1 MDNEDTNEIL
11 RQILLAL
18 EQQQATL
25 GAIVNKGTTPTQQN
39 PFGILPNRVAEL
51 GDAFKKLRD
60 EAIGNYWN
68 ALDNLGSAA
77 MSTAK
82 QLTTLDPKFG
92 NFGDA
97 LDSLGNAAMELGK
110 NFGGWGFI
118 AGAAFKGLTKVAD
131 AALKQTDAILTAKDS
146 LTKLGG
152 AGIGTGEEL
161 LKMAHAAGINSKNL
175 DRLVK
180 PMQSLAGH
188 MQVLGTGVADAQK
201 NFLAITAIGK
211 EQRAAF
217 GRLGISQE
225 ELIQSQA
232 DYIKLQSRSGAFT
245 QAQLRD
251 TKALQAASLEYT
263 KNLVELAAITGA
275 DLDQAKEAQEFAA
288 NQYAEQLRRQ
298 EENDKIAQLE
308 KKKNASNAADIEAQ
322 IQAIKEQQ
330 AKRQAMYSYLS
341 QQIGEENAAAAI
353 EQLSTGLVSQT
364 SARLNAAMPDFYD
377 KMQRAMEA
385 PTVKEAQLMTAGVVE
400 GLRDQRMNYLKQ
412 FRNVAHLLD
421 EDTQKF
427 FLLSKADNEK
437 FGKLQNQNLQD
448 AINNAVTG
456 VTAQMGEGADPMADA
471 RETLRQ
477 TQITLAVGMDKLLL
491 TVNPM
496 RTEFGKAAAAAAA
509 LASALGIAAQALAGL
524 NALGG
529 LKDIMDAIK
538 GGGRGTRGGRGRGG
552 RGRGG
557 RGSLG
562 DLTGGRGVAGYARG
576 VLGRAPIGLA
586 AGLVGEGLQYAG
598 EQVGGTTGKV
608 VSGAGT
614 VAQFAGAG
622 FALGGPMGALAGGIA
637 GLGKAIYDNVKASD
651 AAKEA
656 LFNSDDFKKQME
668 KREQDRQ
675 DRLKEQNE
683 KLKEALQGNADALGK
698 VTTGLEYMGN
708 DQFNKLIDSLKTQNG
723 LTDSQIAELR
733 AIRTQAQETRRE
745 QEASTTGEVDQER
758 RKSED
763 EKLANLNAKLK
774 DLTALQSS
782 IYADYRKVGTRT
794 DKGLALKE
802 GLDALSPQI
811 KALKDEIKAMSEAR
825 AAEDEK
831 NQTQNRVAG
840 WLDYYAR
847 KSGFASYGA
856 IGGGSEPKGPEDVAA
871 SDTAGKGGF
880 ADENDLLAQGLK
892 LKPSQ
897 NRDVQAPDAKLNPK
911 LIDLAK
917 RIQNEIPGFNYFSGF
932 NDRFHQRTKP
942 NSRHTQ
948 GNALDF
954 TLSSAPSKKEGQ
966 EIVEALKGMGFHFAQ
981 DEYNNASAMA
991 TGGHIHAQIQ
1001 AEKGGIV
1008 DGPKSGYPA
1017 TLHGKEVIVPLAQN
1031 SVLEKLAKAS
1041 IADMKP
1047 KDKMFDD
1054 AKLKSSLYEKISKN
1068 VPTTVKGVSRAP
1080 ADNLPRLDDLVSKI
1094 SKTLKEAV
1102 DVKATPIQTAAPAP
1116 NDSKQLVESIV
1127 AGDTKLM
1134 ETLSNKLD
1142 KIANILESTQGVQEK
1157 TLRAIRL

>member
-1 MDNEDTNEIL
+1 MDNEETN
-11 RQILLAL
+11 RLLADIL
-18 EQQQATL
+18 GELQHQRTTL
-25 GAIVNKGTTPTQQN
+25 GNIVNKGTGNPTQQN

-92 NFGDA
+92 NFGEA

-110 NFGGWGFI
+110 NFGGWGVI
-118 AGAAFKGLTKVAD
+118 LGAAVKGITKVAD

-161 LKMAHAAGINSKNL
+161 LKMAHSAGINSKNL

-180 PMQSLAGH
+180 PMQSLTGH

-201 NFLAITAIGK
+201 NFLAMTAVLPQ
-211 EQRAAF
+211 QRAMF

-251 TKALQAASLEYT
+251 TKALQQASLDYT

-275 DLDQAKEAQEFAA
+275 DLDKAKEAQEFAA
-288 NQYAEQLRRQ
+288 NEYNEQLRRQ
-298 EENDKIAQLE
+298 EENNKIAELE
-308 KKKNASNAADIEAQ
+308 KKRNSANAADIDAQ
-322 IQAIKEQQ
+322 IKQIKDQQ
-330 AKRQAMYSYLS
+330 EKRLAMYSYLE
-341 QQIGEENAAAAI
+341 QTVGKQNAAAAI
-353 EQLSTGLVSQT
+353 EQMSTGLITQT
-364 SARLNAAMPDFYD
+364 SVRLSAAMPDFYD
-377 KMQRAMEA
+377 KMQAAMEA
-385 PTVKEAQLMTAGVVE
+385 PTVKEARLMTAGVVDA
-400 GLRDQRMNYLKQ
+400 LREQRMRYLKE
-412 FRNVAHLLD
+412 FRPIAGIAGEDFQKFMLLD
-421 EDTQKF
+421 KE
-427 FLLSKADNEK
+427 SNEA
-437 FGKLQNQNLQD
+437 FGKIQNQNLQE

-456 VTAQMGEGADPMADA
+456 VTTQMQAGADPMADA
-471 RETLRQ
+471 RETLRE
-477 TQITLAVGMDKLLL
+477 TQIKLAVGLDKLLL

-538 GGGRGTRGGRGRGG
+538 GGGRGVRGGKGRGG
-552 RGRGG
+552 RGV
-557 RGSLG
+557 LG
-562 DLTGGRGVAGYARG
+562 DLTRGRGVAGYARG
-576 VLGRAPIGLA
+576 VLSRAPMGLA

-598 EQVGGTTGKV
+598 DQVGGKTGKAI
-608 VSGAGT
+608 SGVGT

-622 FALGGPMGALAGGIA
+622 FAVGGPWGALAGGVA

-708 DQFNKLIDSLKTQNG
+708 DQFNKLIDSLRTQNG

-745 QEASTTGEVDQER
+745 QEAPKPGEADQAR
-758 RKSED
+758 RKEED
-763 EKLANLNAKLK
+763 EKITGLTKELERLQAIYNEAAKEK
-774 DLTALQSS
+774 RGVGAWTA
-782 IYADYRKVGTRT
+782 
-794 DKGLALKE
+794 KGRGIQEA
-802 GLDALSPQI
+802 LDALTAQMKP
-811 KALKDEIKAMSEAR
+811 LKDELKAMTDAR
-825 AAEDEK
+825 KAEDETVE
-831 NQTQNRVAG
+831 TQSRVMG
-840 WLDYYAR
+840 WQDYFAR
-847 KSGFASYGA
+847 KAGFTSFGA
-856 IGGGSEPKGPEDVAA
+856 GTGSEPKGPEDVTR
-871 SDTAGKGGF
+871 SDTAGLGGT
-880 ADENDLLAQGLK
+880 ADENDLLQQGLK
-892 LKPSQ
+892 LKPSS

-932 NDRFHQRTKP
+932 NDRFHQRSSP

-948 GNALDF
+948 GNAVDF
-954 TLSSAPSKKEGQ
+954 TLATPPDRKEGAA
-966 EIVEALKGMGFHFAQ
+966 IVKALQDMGFHYAQ
-981 DEYNNASAMA
+981 DEYNNASDKA

-1054 AKLKSSLYEKISKN
+1054 TKLKSSLYEKISKN
-1068 VPTTVKGVSRAP
+1068 VPTTVKSGSRAP
-1080 ADNLPRLDDLVSKI
+1080 VDNLPRLDDLVSKI
-1094 SKTLKEAV
+1094 GKTIKDAV
-1102 DVKATPIQTAAPAP
+1102 DAKATPVQTAAPAP
-1116 NDSKQLVESIV
+1116 SDSKQLVESIV
-1127 AGDTKLM
+1127 AGDIKLM